1 MPEEDAEQAASA
13 EVTPALEG
21 GTYEIIRQRLLNQAS
36 DLKTKVGQL
45 DELRKSVF
53 GSVPLALKKSGTHH
67 YRAQLYPKGYDQGRW
82 QHIHI
87 RVQCSIRPEDIG
99 SNQ

>member
-21 GTYEIIRQRLLNQAS
+21 GTYEIIRQRLVNQAS
-36 DLKTKVGQL
+36 DLKNKVGQL

-53 GSVPLALKKSGTHH
+53 GSVPLALKKAERITTEHNCIPRDMIRAVSSTHSYSGIMFNS
-67 YRAQLYPKGYDQGRW
+67 A
-82 QHIHI
+82 
-87 RVQCSIRPEDIG
+87 
-99 SNQ
+99 